1 MKALNFNQTQTAV
14 ALCMKKLILIAALSM
29 GVSITYGQ
37 EYKVVCKRLS
47 GCPVINGT
55 CPTCK
60 IVGLNKTQKELDEE
74 ITRMIQELKD
84 NYKKKYQPD
93 LSKRYTKPSG
103 WGVIRWEINEA
114 IRVRKD
120 FDF

>member
-14 ALCMKKLILIAALSM
+14 GLCMRKLILIAVLSM
-29 GVSITYGQ
+29 GVSITHGQ
-37 EYKVVCKRLS
+37 EYKVVCKQIE
-47 GCPVINGT
+47 GCPVVNGT
-55 CPTCK
+55 CPACE

-93 LSKRYTKPSG
+93 LSKRYPKPSG